1 MKFIF
6 KGKTKDVYELDD
18 GNILLKFKDDVTG
31 ADGVFD
37 PGANQVGLTIEGA
50 GSAALHLTEFFFD
63 VLKKEGVPT
72 HYISADLKE
81 SSMTVYPATPFGEG
95 LEVICRYRAVGSFI
109 RRYGKYATDGMS
121 LDGLIEFTL
130 KDDERQDP
138 LITKDA
144 LIMLEI
150 LSEDEYETLFS
161 LTKTICEI
169 IKTELAKKGLELY
182 DIKLEFGRIGLDGR
196 IALIDELSGGNMRV
210 YQGDKSL
217 SPLELTKIMVD

>member
-1 MKFIF
+1 
-6 KGKTKDVYELDD
+6 
-18 GNILLKFKDDVTG
+18 
-31 ADGVFD
+31 
-37 PGANQVGLTIEGA
+37 
-50 GSAALHLTEFFFD
+50 
-63 VLKKEGVPT
+63 
-72 HYISADLKE
+72 
-81 SSMTVYPATPFGEG
+81 
-95 LEVICRYRAVGSFI
+95 
-109 RRYGKYATDGMS
+109 
-121 LDGLIEFTL
+121 
-130 KDDERQDP
+130 
-138 LITKDA
+138 
-144 LIMLEI
+144 MLEI